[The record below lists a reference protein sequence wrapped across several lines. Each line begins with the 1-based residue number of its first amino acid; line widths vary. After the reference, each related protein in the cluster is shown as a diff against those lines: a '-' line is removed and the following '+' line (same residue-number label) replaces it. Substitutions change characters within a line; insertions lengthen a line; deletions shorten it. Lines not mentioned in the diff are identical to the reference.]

1 MAAMNLL
8 KRPELTLKGTTM
20 EDLKLFSGTA
30 NPELSHKIAEL
41 LGVPVGDM
49 TVTRFSDGEI
59 HVQVKESVRGDD
71 VFIVQSCQSPVNE
84 NLMELLI
91 IIDAFRRASVRR
103 ITVVMPYFC
112 YARQDKKVKPREP
125 VTAKLVA
132 NMLDTAGADRVLT
145 MDLHAGQMVG
155 FFDIPVDNLYAGPII
170 AEYLSKRV
178 PLDNAVVVSPDVG
191 GVTRARA
198 LAEVLG
204 TPIAIIVK
212 RRPEPNKAEVTE
224 LIGDVAG
231 RTAIMFDDMIDTGG
245 SVIHGAE
252 ALLGRGAAEVYAA
265 CTHGVLSGGA
275 PERLIASPV
284 KSVIVTDTIPL
295 SPDKRDGKIVTVS
308 VAGLLADAI
317 KRIHNE
323 SSVSE
328 IFSKVWKAQS

>member
-1 MAAMNLL
+1 MD
-8 KRPELTLKGTTM
+8 
-20 EDLKLFSGTA
+20 DLKLFSGTA
-30 NPELSHKIAEL
+30 NPELTHRIAEL
-41 LGVPVGDM
+41 LKVQVGDM
-49 TVTRFSDGEI
+49 TVTRFSDGEV
-59 HVQVKESVRGDD
+59 HVQVNQSVRGYD
-71 VFIVQSCQSPVNE
+71 VFVVQSCPAPVNE

-91 IIDAFRRASVRR
+91 MIDAFRRASVRR

-132 NMLDTAGADRVLT
+132 NMLATAGADRVLT
-145 MDLHAGQMVG
+145 MDLHAGQIAG

-170 AEYLSKRV
+170 AEYLTKKV
-178 PLDNAVVVSPDVG
+178 PLANAVVVSPDVG
-191 GVTRARA
+191 GVTRVRA

-212 RRPEPNKAEVTE
+212 RRPEPNRAEVTE
-224 LIGDVAG
+224 VIGDVKG

-252 ALLGRGAAEVYAA
+252 ALLERGASEVYAA

-275 PERLIASPV
+275 PERLLASPIRR
-284 KSVIVTDTIPL
+284 VIITDTIPL
-295 SPDKRDGKIVTVS
+295 APDKRGDKIVVVS

-323 SSVSE
+323 ASVSA

>member
-1 MAAMNLL
+1 MQ
-8 KRPELTLKGTTM
+8 
-20 EDLKLFSGTA
+20 DLKLFSGTA
-30 NPELSHKIAEL
+30 NPELTHRIAEL
-41 LGVPVGDM
+41 LGAQAGDM
-49 TVTRFSDGEI
+49 TLTRFSDGEI
-59 HVQVKESVRGDD
+59 HVQVNQSVRGND
-71 VFIVQSCQSPVNE
+71 VFIVQSCCSPANE

-91 IIDAFRRASVRR
+91 VVDAFRRASARR
-103 ITVVMPYFC
+103 VTVVMPYFC

-132 NMLDTAGADRVLT
+132 NLLTTAGANRVLT
-145 MDLHAGQMVG
+145 MDLHSGQIVG

-170 AEYLSKRV
+170 ADYVKKNI

-224 LIGDVAG
+224 IIGDVSG

-245 SVIHGAE
+245 SVVHGAE
-252 ALLGRGAAEVYAA
+252 ALVERGAAEVYAA

-275 PERLIASPV
+275 VDRLNASPI
-284 KSVIVTDTIPL
+284 KQVIVTDTIPL
-295 SPDKRDGKIVTVS
+295 PPEKRGGKLVTVS

-317 KRIHNE
+317 RRIHGE